1 MLDYWFVLPLLT
13 LLGGL
18 FALAPL
24 GVHVL
29 RRGVVFIDL
38 AVAQAAAASTL
49 WFQAFY
55 HTHDAVILIA
65 SSIAGALL
73 CAALVSRICMV
84 WPQRREALI
93 GLVYVLGAALA
104 LLAAQF
110 NPHGK
115 DDLQQLLAADILW
128 SDETDAW
135 VAIASGI
142 SMLLLSKWR
151 QAVLEKDA
159 YFFAI
164 FAVITSL
171 LVQSIGVYLVF
182 VLLIAPALLLE
193 RMGKG
198 KAMILIMSAIV
209 LGLTASWYQDLPSG
223 VSLSLTLTA
232 VVLIVSL
239 VRVGKGARAR

>member
-29 RRGVVFIDL
+29 RRGVVFVDL

-49 WFQAFY
+49 WLQAFY

-73 CAALVSRICMV
+73 CAGLVSRICIV

-128 SDETDAW
+128 SDEADAW
-135 VAIASGI
+135 VAIVSGI
-142 SMLLLSKWR
+142 STLLLWKWR
-151 QAVLEKDA
+151 QAVLDKDL
-159 YFFAI
+159 YFFSM

-239 VRVGKGARAR
+239 VRVGKGVRAR

>member
-1 MLDYWFVLPLLT
+1 VLDYWFVLPLLT

-49 WFQAFY
+49 WLQVFY
-55 HTHDAVILIA
+55 HTHDAVILIS

-73 CAALVSRICMV
+73 CAALVSRICIV

-110 NPHGK
+110 NSHGK

-135 VAIASGI
+135 VAIASGL

-151 QAVLEKDA
+151 QALLERDA

-182 VLLIAPALLLE
+182 VLLIAPALLIE
-193 RMGKG
+193 RMGMG
-198 KAMILIMSAIV
+198 KAMVLVISAIA
-209 LGLTASWYQDLPSG
+209 LGLAASWYQDLPSG

-232 VVLIVSL
+232 LVLLSSL
-239 VRVGKGARAR
+239 IQTGIEAVR

>member
-49 WFQAFY
+49 WLQVFY

-65 SSIAGALL
+65 SSIVGALL

-110 NPHGK
+110 NSHGK

-159 YFFAI
+159 FFFSV

-182 VLLIAPALLLE
+182 VLLIAPALLIE
-193 RMGKG
+193 RMGMG
-198 KAMILIMSAIV
+198 KAIV
-209 LGLTASWYQDLPSG
+209 LVISTIALGLAASWYLDLPSG

-232 VVLIVSL
+232 AVLIVLL
-239 VRVGKGARAR
+239 VRAGVNATR

>member
-1 MLDYWFVLPLLT
+1 MLDYWFLLPLLT

-49 WFQAFY
+49 WLQAFY
-55 HTHDAVILIA
+55 HTHDAVILVA

-73 CAALVSRICMV
+73 CAGLVSRICIV

-151 QAVLEKDA
+151 QAVLDKDL
-159 YFFAI
+159 YFFSM

-182 VLLIAPALLLE
+182 VLLIAPALLIE
-193 RMGKG
+193 RMGMG

-223 VSLSLTLTA
+223 VALSLTLTA

>member
-49 WFQAFY
+49 WLQTFY
-55 HTHDAVILIA
+55 HTHDAVILIS

-182 VLLIAPALLLE
+182 VLLIAPALLIE
-193 RMGKG
+193 RMGMG
-198 KAMILIMSAIV
+198 KAMVLVISAIG
-209 LGLTASWYQDLPSG
+209 LGLAASWYQDLPSG

-239 VRVGKGARAR
+239 AKASATEAN

>member
-1 MLDYWFVLPLLT
+1 MLDYWFLLPLLT

-49 WFQAFY
+49 WLQAFY
-55 HTHDAVILIA
+55 HTHDTVILIA
-65 SSIAGALL
+65 SSIVGALL
-73 CAALVSRICMV
+73 CAGLVSRICIV

-93 GLVYVLGAALA
+93 GMVYVLGAALA

-128 SDETDAW
+128 SYETDLW
-135 VAIASGI
+135 VAMVSGI

-151 QAVLEKDA
+151 QRVFDKDA
-159 YFFAI
+159 YFFSI

-182 VLLIAPALLLE
+182 VLLIAPALLIE
-193 RMGKG
+193 RIGMG
-198 KAMILIMSAIV
+198 KAMTLIISAIA

-223 VSLSLTLTA
+223 VSLALALTA
-232 VVLIVSL
+232 VALIVSL
-239 VRVGKGARAR
+239 VKAPATEVK

>member
-24 GVHVL
+24 GVQVL

-38 AVAQAAAASTL
+38 SVAQAAAASTL
-49 WFQAFY
+49 WLQVFY

-65 SSIAGALL
+65 SSILGALL
-73 CAALVSRICMV
+73 CAGLVSRICMV

-110 NPHGK
+110 NLHGK

-135 VAIASGI
+135 VAIASGL

-151 QAVLEKDA
+151 QAMLEKDA

-182 VLLIAPALLLE
+182 VLLIAPALLIE
-193 RMGKG
+193 RIGMG
-198 KAMILIMSAIV
+198 KAMVLVISAIT
-209 LGLTASWYQDLPSG
+209 LGIAISWSQDLPSG
-223 VSLSLTLTA
+223 VSLSLTLS
-232 VVLIVSL
+232 VLVLIISL
-239 VRVGKGARAR
+239 KRLGASEAR

>member
-24 GVHVL
+24 GVCVL

-38 AVAQAAAASTL
+38 AVAQAAAACTL
-49 WFQAFY
+49 WLQAY
-55 HTHDAVILIA
+55 HHTHDAMMLTA
-65 SSIAGALL
+65 SSIVGALF
-73 CAALVSRICMV
+73 CAGLVSRICTV

-93 GLVYVLGAALA
+93 GLVYVLGASLG
-104 LLAAQF
+104 LMAAQF

-128 SDETDAW
+128 SDEIDAW
-135 VAIASGI
+135 IAIVSGT
-142 SMLLLSKWR
+142 SMLLLWKWR
-151 QAVLEKDA
+151 QTALEKDA
-159 YFFAI
+159 YFFTI

-182 VLLIAPALLLE
+182 VLLIAPALLFE
-193 RMGKG
+193 RIGIA
-198 KAMILIMSAIV
+198 KAMSLIISAIA
-209 LGLTASWYQDLPSG
+209 LGLTISWYQDLPSG

-232 VVLIVSL
+232 LVVVISLISRGQKL
-239 VRVGKGARAR
+239 AK

>member
-49 WFQAFY
+49 WLQVFY
-55 HTHDAVILIA
+55 HTHDAVILIS

-182 VLLIAPALLLE
+182 VLLIAPALLIE
-193 RMGKG
+193 RMGMG
-198 KAMILIMSAIV
+198 KAMVLVISAIG
-209 LGLTASWYQDLPSG
+209 LGLAASWYQDLPSG

-239 VRVGKGARAR
+239 AKAPATEAN